1 MILLELTAT
10 AAEAEIHKKIPGSGT
25 YGSDITTIIVSN
37 IEMDDV
43 MKIVKSLE
51 VSELLLKGVIK
62 TIENETKRKSGQFL
76 SMLLDTFRA
85 CLLGNF
91 L

>member
-1 MILLELTAT
+1 
-10 AAEAEIHKKIPGSGT
+10 
-25 YGSDITTIIVSN
+25 
-37 IEMDDV
+37 MDDV

-85 CLLGNF
+85 SLLGNF